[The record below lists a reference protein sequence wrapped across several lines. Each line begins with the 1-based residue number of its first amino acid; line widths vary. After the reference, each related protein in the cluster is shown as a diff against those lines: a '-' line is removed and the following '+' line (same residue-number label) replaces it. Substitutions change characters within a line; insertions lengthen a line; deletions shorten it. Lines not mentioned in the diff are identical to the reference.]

1 MYFLNK
7 MIRKDKSSINII
19 NTMDYDILKLD
30 NLIDKDKISWDY
42 QQIQM
47 RYIC

>member
-1 MYFLNK
+1 
-7 MIRKDKSSINII
+7 
-19 NTMDYDILKLD
+19 MDYDILKLD